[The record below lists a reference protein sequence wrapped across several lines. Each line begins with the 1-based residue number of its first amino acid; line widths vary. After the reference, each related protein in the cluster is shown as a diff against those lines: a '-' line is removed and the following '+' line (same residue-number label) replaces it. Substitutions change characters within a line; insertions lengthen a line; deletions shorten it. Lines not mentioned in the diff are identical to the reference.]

1 MSKHK
6 NGVLNNLFDP
16 KDNQQNEESKKHNT
30 AFTSLQSFSIVN
42 KTGQR
47 LKEKYLIFEAIKNYQ
62 PVTSRMLMQ
71 LTSKERTNITRS
83 LYDLV
88 NEISPQI
95 KEAFTA
101 KCKITNRKVKHYTLI
116 NWQREEN
123 KNEITNEVAESDR

>member
-1 MSKHK
+1 MKLETS
-6 NGVLNNLFDP
+6 NNNFETQD
-16 KDNQQNEESKKHNT
+16 EVIKKHNT
-30 AFTSLQSFSIVN
+30 AKTSVESFTELNNS
-42 KTGQR
+42 GQR
-47 LKEKYLIFEAIKNYQ
+47 LKEKYLVFEAIKNYQ

-71 LTSKERTNITRS
+71 LTGKERTNITRS

-101 KCKITNRKVKHYTLI
+101 KCTVTNRNVKHYTLI

-123 KNEITNEVAESDR
+123 KNEITNEAAESDR